1 MVIAENNKLNQI
13 DQGIQYTM
21 KQEQR
26 KLRKQG
32 FQAEF
37 PPFFRDRDQSDSE
50 TNPEQ
55 SQSHQN

>member
-1 MVIAENNKLNQI
+1 
-13 DQGIQYTM
+13 M

-55 SQSHQN
+55 S